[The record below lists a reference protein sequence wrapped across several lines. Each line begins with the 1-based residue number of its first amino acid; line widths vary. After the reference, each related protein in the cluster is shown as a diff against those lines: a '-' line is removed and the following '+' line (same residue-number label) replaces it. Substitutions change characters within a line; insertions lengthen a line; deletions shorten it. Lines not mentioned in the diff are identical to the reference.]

1 MTDFASLIKNLN
13 EKHKVSPLKKPDNI
27 FVKWY
32 KKFFVK
38 QDDEAQKKLK
48 SQFNGVGKAGLQ
60 FGPKKISS
68 IKKVILISL
77 NIALLP
83 IIIPTVLVIKLLR
96 KKPVKAAGF
105 GNVFKLP
112 VTK

>member
-1 MTDFASLIKNLN
+1 MTDFATLLKNLN
-13 EKHKVSPLKKPDNI
+13 EKHKVSPLKKPDGF

-32 KKFFVK
+32 KRCFVK

-60 FGPKKISS
+60 FGPKKIST
-68 IKKVILISL
+68 IKKVIIISV
-77 NIALLP
+77 NILLLP
-83 IIIPTVLVIKLLR
+83 IIIPLVLVVKLFR

-105 GNVFKLP
+105 GNVFRLP
-112 VTK
+112 TTK